1 MVKQNIIFLVF
12 CISFHFLASAQ
23 EVNNI
28 DQNGK
33 KHGTWRKFYEGTK
46 QLRYQGTFEHGQEV
60 GTFKFYDK
68 KGGHPTAVK
77 IYTEGSE
84 LLDVIFYTTAGKK
97 VSEGKMK
104 QRSREGKW
112 VYYHKDGV
120 RVMTEENY
128 TNDLL
133 EGERI
138 VYFENGAVAQRVNY
152 VEGKEHGQETHY
164 SEKGV
169 VTKTYTHTEGKL
181 HGPVKLYDLNGVLL
195 REGNYKDNKKHG
207 TWKYYKNGKLEKT
220 LKFPLNKI
228 GVH

>member
-1 MVKQNIIFLVF
+1 MIKQNLIFFFF
-12 CISFHFLASAQ
+12 CVIFQFSAIAQ

-33 KHGTWRKFYEGTK
+33 KHGTWRKFYDGTK

-77 IYTEGSE
+77 IYTDGNE

-112 VYYHKDGV
+112 VYYHQDGV

-128 TNDLL
+128 TKDVL

-138 VYFENGAVAQRVNY
+138 VYFENGAVAQRINY
-152 VEGKEHGQETHY
+152 TNGKENGQEVHY

-169 VTKTYTHTEGKL
+169 VTKTYTYVEGKL
-181 HGPVKLYDLNGVLL
+181 HGPVKLYALNGVLL
-195 REGNYKDNKKHG
+195 REGSYKDNKKHG
-207 TWKYYKNGKLEKT
+207 TWKYYKNGKLTKT

>member
-1 MVKQNIIFLVF
+1 MIKQNLVF
-12 CISFHFLASAQ
+12 FFFCVVFQFSAIAQ

-33 KHGTWRKFYEGTK
+33 KHGTWRKFYEGSK
-46 QLRYQGTFEHGQEV
+46 QIRYQGTFEHGQEV

-68 KGGHPTAVK
+68 TGGHPTAVK
-77 IYTEGSE
+77 IYTEGSQ

-128 TNDLL
+128 ANDLL

-152 VEGKEHGQETHY
+152 IKGKEHGQEIHY

-169 VTKTYTHTEGKL
+169 VTKTYTHAEGKL

-195 REGNYKDNKKHG
+195 REGSYKDNKKHG